1 MKKKIYIALFFMLAI
16 ILFTGNVFGFNR
28 GEKVRCKIKSY
39 KYDMVTPAD
48 PSATL
53 TFVKNT
59 KSEPFSKGSILEY
72 VNKIAGSDGICQ
84 VRQIKTKKTYYIKE
98 VNLER
103 VQSTPDSSLTEASNR
118 FYNEYKNKSVADFSG
133 MSQDKL
139 KSLSDECNLA
149 ITSTPDASLKLKL
162 KAIQNKI
169 VEAAKKKGM
178 QVDSD
183 NVIQHQIPA
192 ASTETSGQDAWGN
205 RVQQA
210 QKDMDENDQQIQ
222 EGIDKAE
229 QAKDDSIYQKPELKT
244 ANKDSASS
252 LDDMMS
258 DADDFVKEGEIQ
270 YAEDALQDFSST
282 LFNIF
287 SIVGAAVAVII
298 GIVIGIKY
306 MIGSVEEKA
315 EYKKMLV
322 PYIVGCVVV
331 FGAFGIWKLIVVMLE
346 SI

>member
-1 MKKKIYIALFFMLAI
+1 MKKSIHILILFIIGI
-16 ILFTGNVFGFNR
+16 ILFTGNVLGFNK

-39 KYDMVTPAD
+39 IYVQEWSEGANP
-48 PSATL
+48 
-53 TFVKNT
+53 FVKGYK
-59 KSEPFSKGSILEY
+59 KSDKSVPKGSIFTY
-72 VNKIAGSDGICQ
+72 VSNQKKDGICQ
-84 VRQIKTKKTYYIKE
+84 VKLVGQEKYYYIKE
-98 VNLER
+98 VNLEE
-103 VQSTPDSSLTEASNR
+103 VKSTADSSLTEASNR

-133 MSQDKL
+133 MSHDKL

-162 KAIQNKI
+162 KAIQDKI
-169 VEAAKKKGM
+169 IEAAKKKGM
-178 QVDSD
+178 QVDSN

-192 ASTETSGQDAWGN
+192 ASTEVSGKDAWGN
-205 RVQQA
+205 RVQEA
-210 QKDMDENDQQIQ
+210 QKDMDENDQAIQ

-229 QAKDDSIYQKPELKT
+229 QAKDDSVYQKPELKT

-258 DADDFVKEGEIQ
+258 DADGFVKEGVVQ
-270 YAEDALQDFSST
+270 YEEEALQNFSST

-298 GIVIGIKY
+298 GIIIGIKY

>member
-1 MKKKIYIALFFMLAI
+1 MKKIIYIVTLFLLAM
-16 ILFTGNVFGFNR
+16 ILFVGNVLGFNK
-28 GEKVRCKIKSY
+28 GEMVECKIKSY
-39 KYDMVTPAD
+39 IYVEEWSEGANPYVKGYKKSDKSVKKGSMF
-48 PSATL
+48 
-53 TFVKNT
+53 TFVS
-59 KSEPFSKGSILEY
+59 SEK
-72 VNKIAGSDGICQ
+72 KDGICK
-84 VRQIKTKKTYYIKE
+84 VKLVNEEKFYFIKE

-103 VQSTPDSSLTEASNR
+103 VKSTPDSSLGEASNR

-133 MSQDKL
+133 MRQDKL

-162 KAIQNKI
+162 KAIQDKI
-169 VEAAKKKGM
+169 IEAAKNKGM
-178 QVDSD
+178 QVDSN

-192 ASTETSGQDAWGN
+192 ASTETSGQEAWGN

-222 EGIDKAE
+222 DGINKAE
-229 QAKDDSIYQKPELKT
+229 QAKGDSVYQKPELKT
-244 ANKDSASS
+244 AKKDSASS

-258 DADDFVKEGEIQ
+258 DADNFVKGGEIQ
-270 YAEDALQDFSST
+270 YAEDALQNFSST

-298 GIVIGIKY
+298 GIIIGIKY